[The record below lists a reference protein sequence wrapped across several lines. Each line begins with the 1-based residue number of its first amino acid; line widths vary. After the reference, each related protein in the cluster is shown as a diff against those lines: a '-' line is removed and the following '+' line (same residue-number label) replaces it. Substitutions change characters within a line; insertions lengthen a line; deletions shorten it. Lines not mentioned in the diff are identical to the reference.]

1 MNLKEYF
8 EQFTKKYGVLATAD
22 EKGKTNAAL
31 FATPHVFDDENIG
44 FIMPDRLT
52 HSNLQSNPHAAY
64 LFMEDEAGFKG
75 IRLYITKIKE
85 EKDSEFL
92 YSIRRRRYGDKK
104 GENDQTSR
112 FLVIFKIDEIL
123 PLVSSGKCP
132 VINST

>member
-1 MNLKEYF
+1 MDIKEYF

-22 EKGKTNAAL
+22 KKGKANAAL
-31 FATPHVFDDENIG
+31 FATPHVFDDGSIG

-64 LFMEDEAGFKG
+64 MYIEDEAGFKG
-75 IRLYITKIKE
+75 VRLHITKIRE

-92 YSIRRRRYGDKK
+92 YSIRRRKYGTEK
-104 GENDQTSR
+104 GENDQTSK
-112 FLVIFKIDEIL
+112 FLVIFKIDKIL

-132 VINST
+132 VINTA